1 MSLNVREFMH
11 TLSKHGG
18 PQYANRFR
26 VTLPVRRLP
35 LIEKALGYEDANGAE
50 LNVLCTAVDIPGF
63 DLVTGAARKHG
74 PREAIEIPTGFQVQT
89 SNMTFVDTS
98 NGMIRTYFEGWFDS
112 IVDKYGHVD
121 YYDNI
126 IENITVTALD
136 KEGNSTMSVRLLGC
150 YPTTRGSYTYS
161 NEDSNPLEIAVTMNV
176 NNYEIV
182 TSTEGSVQRTINK
195 ITKFGQIVGDITGF
209 DPARAGRNLIGRIID

>member
-18 PQYANRFR
+18 PQYSNRFR

-50 LNVLCTAVDIPGF
+50 LNVLCTSVDIPGF
-63 DLVTGAARKHG
+63 DLLTKVERKHG
-74 PREAIEIPTGFQVQT
+74 PRESVQMPSGFNVQT
-89 SNMTFVDTS
+89 STMQFVDTS
-98 NGMIRTYFEGWFDS
+98 NGLIRTYFEGWFDS
-112 IVDKYGHVD
+112 IVDEYGHVD

-126 IENITVTALD
+126 IENITITSLD
-136 KEGNSTMSVRLLGC
+136 KEGNAGISVRLLGC
-150 YPTTRGSYTYS
+150 YPSTRGTYTYS
-161 NEDSNPLEIAVTMNV
+161 NENQGPLTIGVTFNV

-182 TSTEGSVQRTINK
+182 TSTEGKVQRTINK
-195 ITKFGQIVGDITGF
+195 ITKFGRILGDVTGI
-209 DPARAGRNLIGRIID
+209 DLATSGRNLIGRIL